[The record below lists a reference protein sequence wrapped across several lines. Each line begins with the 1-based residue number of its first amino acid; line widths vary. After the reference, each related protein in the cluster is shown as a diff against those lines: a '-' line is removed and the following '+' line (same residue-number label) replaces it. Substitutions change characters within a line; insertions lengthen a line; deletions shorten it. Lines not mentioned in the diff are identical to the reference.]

1 MVSPCYTSRAFRV
14 YVRPRAD
21 RMELSPTASAWQP
34 IKYCVGHP
42 LSLFPH
48 LTLIEYTTV
57 TAAPSRS
64 PATHTNLHPRH
75 AVYIPCLQQYK
86 STYVP
91 CRTLFPCARTGL
103 PKPVHPAHLREPAL
117 HPNSHAPQRRQ
128 APCWPCR
135 RYGHTTAYKTIQNI
149 PTKTIPTACI
159 HQHPQP
165 A

>member
-1 MVSPCYTSRAFRV
+1 MLSPCYTSRASRV

-21 RMELSPTASAWQP
+21 RMDLSPTASAWQT
-34 IKYCVGHP
+34 INYCVGRP

-91 CRTLFPCARTGL
+91 CRTLFPCARTAPHAAIGMQL
-103 PKPVHPAHLREPAL
+103 VLRLRACSKLWREPIAARL
-117 HPNSHAPQRRQ
+117 GPRRSHCAAPNQS
-128 APCWPCR
+128 
-135 RYGHTTAYKTIQNI
+135 TKYKLQCC
-149 PTKTIPTACI
+149 PSAS
-159 HQHPQP
+159 
-165 A
+165 